1 MPVFTYKAHDPLTGL
16 VRGDLAADTAQQARE
31 VLRTRGLQLL
41 QLTQAKLAAAR
52 RPRLMVK
59 QSRRDELVAD
69 FARQLALLLRTG
81 VNVTEALDVILR
93 QPRQK
98 FTAALHDVRERV
110 ASGQALSDAL
120 AQHPAWFETV
130 FITAVR
136 VGQASGNMDAALTEL
151 AEHLN
156 ERHEV
161 RQRVVNAL
169 MYPAILSVVA
179 TGVVLFLMSFVVPQ
193 LLAVLEASGRAL
205 PRSTLLLKWL
215 SDVLIQRWPWLV
227 LAGGAVVGMSVVM
240 LRYPNVRRAWD
251 GAKLRLPLLG
261 PLLKKAMVAQ
271 FAQMTALLLRTG
283 VTLVDALEI
292 GRTSARN
299 VILREELAQLNV
311 ALRRGAAVADG
322 LRKSTVF
329 PPLVVHLMHVGQ
341 TSGELTELL
350 GHLDTAYR
358 KEVRQATTRFSAV
371 LEPALIVLLSAVI
384 GYVIFAT
391 MVPLL
396 EVTRTIQ

>member
-1 MPVFTYKAHDPLTGL
+1 MPVFTYKAHDPLAGL

-31 VLRTRGLQLL
+31 VIRARGLQLL

-59 QSRRDELVAD
+59 HTRRDELVAD

-98 FTAALHDVRERV
+98 FTVVLRDVRERV

-120 AQHPAWFETV
+120 GQHPAWFERV
-130 FITAVR
+130 FVTAVR

-156 ERHEV
+156 DRHEV

-205 PRSTLLLKWL
+205 PRSTLMLKRL
-215 SDVLIQRWPWLV
+215 SDVLLERWPSLV
-227 LAGGAVVGMSVVM
+227 LVGGATAGTCAVL
-240 LRYPNVRRAWD
+240 LRYPKVRRAWD
-251 GAKLRLPLLG
+251 SAKLRLPLLG
-261 PLLKKAMVAQ
+261 PLLRKAMVAQ

-292 GRTSARN
+292 GRSSARN
-299 VILREELAQLNV
+299 VVLREELAQLNT

-322 LRKSTVF
+322 LRESTVF

-391 MVPLL
+391 MMPLL